1 MKVKE
6 VMKTEFARASVPG
19 TRDTVLE
26 IMSKFDKTS
35 IPLVKGDTEE
45 LVGIVS
51 RLDLMRKPDEDQL
64 ALLMDRDPPV
74 VAQTDDLEAAV
85 RILLD
90 RGIRRLPVVDSKRR
104 LKGMIT
110 VHQIIRK
117 VVSDQFPDELISPF
131 VEKQITTVWEKTPLK
146 AAYTI
151 MRLAGT
157 DVLPVISE
165 KGDLV
170 GIISVSDIMNLSK
183 IVRERRSTSVSAASE
198 GADWSWDATTVL
210 YITTNELQLPDKPVS
225 EVMVG
230 KIVTTYEQETIGE
243 AIKSMR
249 RNDID
254 QLPVTNASGELC
266 GIVRDKNL
274 MRILLSSK
282 QKPA

>member
-26 IMSKFDKTS
+26 ILSKFDKTA

-45 LVGIVS
+45 LAGIVS
-51 RLDLMRKPDEDQL
+51 RLDLMRKPEEDQL

-74 VAQTDDLEAAV
+74 VSQTNDLEDAV

-131 VEKQITTVWEKTPLK
+131 VEKQITTVWEKTPIK

-210 YITTNELQLPDKPVS
+210 YITTNELQLPDKLVS

-230 KIVTTYEQETIGE
+230 GIVTAYEQETIGE

-249 RNDID
+249 RHDID

-282 QKPA
+282 Q

>member
-19 TRDTVLE
+19 NRDTVLQ
-26 IMSKFDKTS
+26 IMSEHGTTA
-35 IPLVKGDTEE
+35 IPLVKKDTEE
-45 LVGIVS
+45 LAGMVS

-64 ALLMDRDPPV
+64 ALLMDRNPPV
-74 VAQTDDLEAAV
+74 IAQSNEIEDAV
-85 RILLD
+85 RILLEE
-90 RGIRRLPVVDSKRR
+90 GIRRLAVVDSKRR

-117 VVSDQFPDELISPF
+117 VISVQFADELITPF
-131 VEKQITTVWEKTPLK
+131 VERKITAVWENTPLK
-146 AAYTI
+146 TAYTI
-151 MRLAGT
+151 MRLAAT

-170 GIISVSDIMNLSK
+170 GVISVSDIMNLSE

-198 GADWSWDATTVL
+198 GTDWSWDATTVL

-230 KIVTTYEQETIGE
+230 GIITTYEHSTIGE
-243 AIKSMR
+243 VTKTMR
-249 RNDID
+249 RHDID
-254 QLPVTNASGELC
+254 QLPITSADGELI
-266 GIVRDKNL
+266 GMIRDKAL
-274 MRILLSSK
+274 LRILL
-282 QKPA
+282 PAEK